1 MDPDK
6 AAKMFVQWQ
15 KWRSDFVPLG
25 FIADSQVPDELEDR
39 KIYLQGLSKGK
50 YPVAIVKASKH
61 FPSKDQ
67 LQFKS
72 NFANFLLFVCSLSNC
87 GLTNSIIC
95 KSYNNLVH
103 KLMLYFAKFS
113 LLF

>member
-1 MDPDK
+1 MSPDK

-25 FIADSQVPDELEDR
+25 FIPDSQVPDELEDR
-39 KIYLQGLSKGK
+39 KVYLQGLSKGK
-50 YPVAIVKASKH
+50 YPVVIVKASKH

-72 NFANFLLFVCSLSNC
+72 NFAYSPYCLLF
-87 GLTNSIIC
+87 
-95 KSYNNLVH
+95 K
-103 KLMLYFAKFS
+103 
-113 LLF
+113 